1 MLVKTT
7 IAAVFL
13 LMLGCGAGFAQVG
26 ATASPLGI
34 TSPLGM
40 GAGSAVPPVG
50 IPLGAT
56 ELATPGLSPLPTNST
71 ACSIVGGASSLFDG
85 GGNTGSGNTSSASD
99 PCAPTATTTSRLGAS
114 ASSPD
119 ATGQPRSVG
128 RVGVPLGATELSP
141 GGLSPPPLL
150 LPPTMPT
157 SSPNPMPGSLTRPAS
172 SSSSGSNSSTSLSSS
187 SSSLTAGP
195 TSPSASSSLG
205 SSAST
210 TPSSSASSRS
220 AGTTKSGPSTT
231 GSSQS
236 SRH

>member
-7 IAAVFL
+7 IAAAFL

-56 ELATPGLSPLPTNST
+56 ELATPGLSPLPTNSNST

-85 GGNTGSGNTSSASD
+85 GGNTSSASD
-99 PCAPTATTTSRLGAS
+99 PCAPTATTPSRLGAS

-141 GGLSPPPLL
+141 GGLSPPPLV

-157 SSPNPMPGSLTRPAS
+157 PSPNPMPGSLTRSAS

-195 TSPSASSSLG
+195 T
-205 SSAST
+205 
-210 TPSSSASSRS
+210 
-220 AGTTKSGPSTT
+220 KSGPSTT

-236 SRH
+236 SRR

>member
-7 IAAVFL
+7 IAAAFL

-56 ELATPGLSPLPTNST
+56 ELTTPGLSPLPTNSNST

-85 GGNTGSGNTSSASD
+85 GGNTGSGGNTSSASD
-99 PCAPTATTTSRLGAS
+99 PCAPTATTPSRLGAS

-141 GGLSPPPLL
+141 GGLSPPPLV

-157 SSPNPMPGSLTRPAS
+157 PLPNPMPGSLTRSAS
-172 SSSSGSNSSTSLSSS
+172 SSSSGSNSRTSLSSS
-187 SSSLTAGP
+187 SSSLVLWW
-195 TSPSASSSLG
+195 SPSSLWARG
-205 SSAST
+205 
-210 TPSSSASSRS
+210 
-220 AGTTKSGPSTT
+220 
-231 GSSQS
+231 
-236 SRH
+236 